1 MPFGETTP
9 PHYLT
14 LPDVYAGYSLKQL
27 AEFQLWPTKQMANL
41 PVPKTYWKEADFA
54 DLAEKARQ
62 IDQKTRPK
70 TTKND

>member
-1 MPFGETTP
+1 MFT
-9 PHYLT
+9 
-14 LPDVYAGYSLKQL
+14 LKQL